1 MAMETVP
8 LAGRNIGCLRFC
20 PTDEATVYPD
30 FPPQCHAWHH
40 SVFSQSP
47 ASRAKPSVNRIMMAF
62 NMLFK
67 RNNSLGTFPG
77 SGTFAHGVHP
87 PPRKSLAE
95 DGPIEIVPP
104 PEQVVLPLQQHV
116 GGPCTPLVAP
126 KQQVSFG
133 DMIGKGEAFISAAL
147 HAPVSGIVQKMAVT
161 TLPNGRH
168 MQAIVIKREG
178 EQTTGQD
185 LWNLLF
191 GGVWPHKAH
200 QHLSPQAITDAI
212 NAAGIVGLGGAAFPT
227 HVKIMPSDKKPI
239 HTLMVNGCE
248 CEPYLTTDYRLMV
261 EAPDAIVTGALLA
274 ARAVGAAKAYIGVE
288 DNKTEAVEALRRTA
302 ASAGLKI
309 AVLKTKY
316 PQGSEKHLI
325 KAVLGREVPLGGLPS
340 DVGVAMTNVATA
352 SAVARAVVRNIP
364 LTHRIVSITGG
375 GIVRPK
381 NLLVPIGIDMGSLVD
396 FCGGF
401 KKTAARIVAGG
412 PMMGFSFA
420 HLDTPVTKG
429 TSGITVMTHEEIR
442 SVEQTVCVR
451 CGRCVDVCPM
461 KLVPTRLAMASRFKN
476 LSMAR
481 KYSIMACF
489 ECGSCAYVC
498 PAGLP
503 LVQLIRTGKAMIAAE
518 GRK

>member
-1 MAMETVP
+1 MISLE
-8 LAGRNIGCLRFC
+8 
-20 PTDEATVYPD
+20 
-30 FPPQCHAWHH
+30 
-40 SVFSQSP
+40 
-47 ASRAKPSVNRIMMAF
+47 K
-62 NMLFK
+62 LFK
-67 RNNSLGTFPG
+67 KDVSLGTFSG
-77 SGTFAHGVHP
+77 TGTFAHGIHP
-87 PPRKSLAE
+87 PPRKTLSE
-95 DGPIEIVPP
+95 DAPIEIVPSP
-104 PEQVVLPLQQHV
+104 AKVVLPLQQHI
-116 GGPCTPLVAP
+116 GSPCTPLVKA
-126 KQQVSFG
+126 KQVVEFG
-133 DMIGKGEAFISAAL
+133 EMIGKGEAFISAAL
-147 HAPVSGIVQKMAVT
+147 HAPLSGIVQKMAVT

-168 MQAIVIKREG
+168 MEAIVIKREG
-178 EQTTGQD
+178 EQITGQA
-185 LWNLLF
+185 LWDQLF

-212 NAAGIVGLGGAAFPT
+212 NASGIVGLGGATFPT
-227 HVKIMPSDKKPI
+227 HIKITPSDKKPI

-274 ARAVGAAKAYIGVE
+274 ARTVGAEKAYIGVE
-288 DNKTEAVEALRRTA
+288 DNKIEAVEALRRRA
-302 ASAGLKI
+302 AGAGIKI

-340 DVGVAMTNVATA
+340 DIGVAMTNVATA

-364 LTHRIVSITGG
+364 LTHRIVSVTGR
-375 GIVRPK
+375 GIAQPK
-381 NLLVPIGIDMGSLVD
+381 NLLVAIGTDIGTLID

-401 KKTAARIVAGG
+401 KKTAARMITGG

-420 HLDTPVTKG
+420 QLDTPVSKG
-429 TSGITVMTHEEIR
+429 TSGITVMTHEEIH

-461 KLVPTRLAMASRFKN
+461 RLVPTRLATASRVKDLN
-476 LSMAR
+476 MAR

-489 ECGSCAYVC
+489 ECGSCAYTC

-503 LVQLIRTGKAMIAAE
+503 LVQLIRTGKVMIAAE